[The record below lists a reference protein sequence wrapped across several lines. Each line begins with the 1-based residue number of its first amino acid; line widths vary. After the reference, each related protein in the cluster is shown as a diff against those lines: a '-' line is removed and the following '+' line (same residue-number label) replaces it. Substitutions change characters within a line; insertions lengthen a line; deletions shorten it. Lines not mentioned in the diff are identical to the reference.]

1 MTLRAYFKQ
10 VKTVAIWEF
19 NRFFKISD
27 MLKGIAFF
35 ALFGVIGGVAGA
47 WLGRSAMQE
56 PAPDM
61 PPGAIA
67 IVDYG
72 PYRSFLATD
81 MAPGNG
87 EWTLDDHTATPLSEL
102 EAMLQSGELA
112 GILDLSDTD
121 DPHLTLPAGGL
132 DSGGW
137 VQQLERWLISA
148 RRAWLLEVLGID
160 ESQAA
165 SLDERIALR
174 RTVAQDH
181 DGLRTDTEDDSRE
194 SSLADKIF
202 AGIVI
207 ALVLMAVLMSFG
219 YQFVAITA
227 EKQQRITEQVLSAIE
242 ARGWMD
248 GKILGIASIGL
259 VYVLFYGVMG
269 IITLVGLI
277 QFGVIPL
284 SALALLNPWFFVV
297 FLLLAL
303 LGVLMW
309 NSFFAALA
317 AMIDDPN
324 TSQKSAWMMTPLLP
338 ALFSFYT
345 LLNADTLPVKIL
357 SLFPLSSFA
366 FMPPRMALA
375 TVPWWESVLALVLLA
390 ATAWLFRR
398 LAIRVFATSMMMYG
412 KEPTF
417 TEIIHWFRRA

>member
-1 MTLRAYFKQ
+1 MTLRSYLKQ
-10 VKTVAIWEF
+10 VKTVAVWEF

-27 MLKGIAFF
+27 MLKGIAYF
-35 ALFGVIGGVAGA
+35 ALFGVIGGIAGV
-47 WLGRSAMQE
+47 WLGRSAMDD
-56 PAPDM
+56 PAPGI
-61 PPGAIA
+61 PPGAVA

-81 MAPGNG
+81 LAPGDG
-87 EWTLDDHTATPLSEL
+87 QWTLADHTGTPQDQL
-102 EAMLQSGELA
+102 ERMLQSGELA
-112 GILDLSDTD
+112 GILDLSEID
-121 DPHLTLPAGGL
+121 DPHLTLPSEAL
-132 DSGGW
+132 STGGW
-137 VQQLERWLISA
+137 VQQLERWLIAA

-160 ESQAA
+160 ETQAA
-165 SLDERIALR
+165 SLDQNIALR
-174 RTVAQDH
+174 RTVVDDH
-181 DGLRTDTEDDSRE
+181 DGLRTDAETESRE

-202 AGIVI
+202 AGIAI

-248 GKILGIASIGL
+248 GKILGISSIGL
-259 VYVLFYGVMG
+259 VYVLFYSVMG
-269 IITLVGLI
+269 MLTLVGLI

-284 SALALLNPWFFVV
+284 STLALLNPWFFVV

-345 LLNADTLPVKIL
+345 IVNADTLPVKVL

-390 ATAWLFRR
+390 ATAWLFRK

-412 KEPTF
+412 KEPTIK
-417 TEIIHWFRRA
+417 EIVHWFRRA

>member
-148 RRAWLLEVLGID
+148 RDRK
-160 ESQAA
+160 S
-165 SLDERIALR
+165 
-174 RTVAQDH
+174 
-181 DGLRTDTEDDSRE
+181 
-194 SSLADKIF
+194 
-202 AGIVI
+202 
-207 ALVLMAVLMSFG
+207 
-219 YQFVAITA
+219 
-227 EKQQRITEQVLSAIE
+227 
-242 ARGWMD
+242 
-248 GKILGIASIGL
+248 
-259 VYVLFYGVMG
+259 
-269 IITLVGLI
+269 
-277 QFGVIPL
+277 
-284 SALALLNPWFFVV
+284 VV
-297 FLLLAL
+297 
-303 LGVLMW
+303 
-309 NSFFAALA
+309 
-317 AMIDDPN
+317 
-324 TSQKSAWMMTPLLP
+324 
-338 ALFSFYT
+338 
-345 LLNADTLPVKIL
+345 
-357 SLFPLSSFA
+357 
-366 FMPPRMALA
+366 
-375 TVPWWESVLALVLLA
+375 
-390 ATAWLFRR
+390 
-398 LAIRVFATSMMMYG
+398 
-412 KEPTF
+412 
-417 TEIIHWFRRA
+417 

>member
-1 MTLRAYFKQ
+1 MNLRTYLNQ

-19 NRFFKISD
+19 NRFFKLSD
-27 MLKGIAFF
+27 MLKGIAYF

-47 WLGRSAMQE
+47 WLGRSAMDE
-56 PAPDM
+56 SAPGV
-61 PPGAIA
+61 PPGAVA

-81 MAPGNG
+81 LAPGNG
-87 EWTLDDHTATPLSEL
+87 QWTLTDHTGTPEAEL
-102 EAMLQSGELA
+102 EHMLQSGTLA

-121 DPHLTLPAGGL
+121 DPHLMLPAGAE
-132 DSGGW
+132 SVGGW
-137 VQQLERWLISA
+137 VGQLEQWLIAA

-160 ESQAA
+160 EKQATR
-165 SLDERIALR
+165 LDQQIALR
-174 RTVAQDH
+174 RTLAQEH
-181 DGLRTDTEDDSRE
+181 NGLSTRTEEPSRE
-194 SSLADKIF
+194 SSLPDKIF
-202 AGIVI
+202 AGVVI
-207 ALVLMAVLMSFG
+207 ALVIMAVLMSFG

-242 ARGWMD
+242 AGGWMD

-259 VYVLFYGVMG
+259 VYVLFYGLMG
-269 IITLVGLI
+269 ILTLVGLI

-284 SALALLNPWFFVV
+284 STLALLNPWFMVV

-324 TSQKSAWMMTPLLP
+324 TSQKSAWMVIPLLP
-338 ALFSFYT
+338 AFFSFYT
-345 LLNADTLPVKIL
+345 ILNADTLPVQVL

-375 TVPWWESVLALVLLA
+375 AVPWWESVLAVMLLA
-390 ATAWLFRR
+390 GTAWLFRK
-398 LAIRVFATSMMMYG
+398 LAIRIFATSMMMYG

-417 TEIIHWFRRA
+417 TEILHWFRRA